1 MDYLVALG
9 AADAAL
15 SLRLRIEEFMAD
27 TIAVFPRSSHYIKER
42 DVFETWIPRTKLI
55 VWYTFT
61 DATIDV
67 VTFWH
72 AAQDR
77 QRQP

>member
-1 MDYLVALG
+1 LDYLIAQG
-9 AADAAL
+9 ATAAAL
-15 SLRLRIEEFMAD
+15 SLRLRVEEFLAD
-27 TIAVFPRSSHYIKER
+27 TIAVFPRSSHYIEER
-42 DVFETWIPRTKLI
+42 DVFETWIPRTNLI

-61 DATIDV
+61 EATIDV

-77 QRQP
+77 RRQP